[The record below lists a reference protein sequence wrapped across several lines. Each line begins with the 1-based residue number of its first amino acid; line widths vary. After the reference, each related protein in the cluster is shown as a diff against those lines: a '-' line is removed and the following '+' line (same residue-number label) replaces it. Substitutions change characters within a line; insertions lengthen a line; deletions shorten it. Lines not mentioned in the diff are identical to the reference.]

1 MIGSAASFIGF
12 MLTDSATRSK
22 KKMPVAVVTNTVS
35 EKIDLLSL
43 PGAYVIV
50 RRMNYGE
57 ELKRSNM
64 ATKFLMSSDKN
75 AKDVQGEIDMQ
86 TEEVAYWDF
95 ANLVVEHNLTDAND
109 VPLNF
114 KSRQHVAM
122 LDGSIGREVGTIIDA
137 FNGVKDSEEVKNS

>member
-1 MIGSAASFIGF
+1 
-12 MLTDSATRSK
+12 
-22 KKMPVAVVTNTVS
+22 MPVAVVTNTVS
-35 EKIDLLSL
+35 EKMPLSSL
-43 PGAYVIV
+43 PGAYVVV

-75 AKDVQGEIDMQ
+75 AKDVQGEINMQ

-95 ANLVVEHNLTDAND
+95 ANLIVEHNLTDAQD

-114 KSRQHVAM
+114 KNRAHVST
-122 LDGSIGREVGTIIDA
+122 LDGSVGREVGEIIDA
-137 FNGVKDSEEVKNS
+137 FNGVKDSEEIKNS